1 MTTRYLIHF
10 DACQADTLQ
19 GRIELVD
26 PDAFVFPAG
35 PEFPLQLIL
44 EAWQNMQHGYFSE
57 VDQRYVS
64 GEEGVATA
72 GRVALTG
79 TFTELWGLTLGR
91 KIDITAEEEEQ
102 LRRSYDRYQPLI
114 ARKYLVRFSA
124 WGSSDGKPYI
134 MTKPDPDEFC
144 WRAAQVIA
152 SYQLGEPQ
160 HLPPGAD
167 PRHLPEAER
176 CRALSVPSELRPT
189 AGFTV
194 TVHDPRYL
202 EHVSAPMRF
211 ETAFTGW

>member
-19 GRIELVD
+19 GRIQLID
-26 PDAFVFPAG
+26 PDAFCFPAG

-44 EAWQNMQHGYFSE
+44 EAWHNMKHGYFSE
-57 VDQRYVS
+57 ADQLYVS
-64 GEEGVATA
+64 GEEGVAIA
-72 GRVALTG
+72 DRVALTE
-79 TFTELWGLTLGR
+79 TFAELWGLTLGR
-91 KIDITAEEEEQ
+91 NVDITAEEGEQ
-102 LRRSYDRYQPLI
+102 LGRSYDRYQPLI

-124 WGSSDGKPYI
+124 WGSRDGKPYI
-134 MTKPDPDEFC
+134 ITKPDPDEFC

-152 SYQLGEPQ
+152 SYRLGEPQ
-160 HLPPGAD
+160 HPPPGAD
-167 PRHLPEAER
+167 PRSMPEDER
-176 CRALSVPSELRPT
+176 YRALSVPPERRPN

-202 EHVSAPMRF
+202 EHVGAPMRF